1 MRAFAI
7 YHAGAIYAFFRPLT
21 PVRRFDGGAFIETAY
36 NRERLHSALAYKPPV
51 EFEADLGQSRNRQKI
66 GELAMS

>member
-1 MRAFAI
+1 M
-7 YHAGAIYAFFRPLT
+7 
-21 PVRRFDGGAFIETAY
+21 RRFDDGAFIETAY